1 MGTLEAFIS
10 ALPKVELH
18 VHLVGSAP
26 VDTVLTLARRHPG
39 RGVPADADGL
49 RKFYTFRDFSHFI
62 DVHGAVSRLISEPGD
77 IADLVRGVAAS
88 LAGQN
93 VRYAEFQFG
102 PYAFQRIGMPD
113 AAISEALDSGARD
126 ALAEHGLRMGWIIEF
141 PGQLADVHAEN
152 ALRLALKNPPAGLVG
167 FGIGG
172 IEAGRAPPSRSP

>member
-1 MGTLEAFIS
+1 MDTLEAFIS

-26 VDTVLTLARRHPG
+26 VETVLTLARRHPEA
-39 RGVPADADGL
+39 GVPTSADGL
-49 RKFYTFRDFSHFI
+49 REFYTFRDFPHFI
-62 DVHGAVSRLISEPGD
+62 DVYGAVSRLIQEPED
-77 IADLVRGVAAS
+77 IADLVRGVARN
-88 LAGQN
+88 LAAQR

-113 AAISEALDSGARD
+113 AAITEALDSGARD
-126 ALAEHGLRMGWIIEF
+126 ALAVSGVRMGWIIEF

-172 IEAGRAPPSRSP
+172 I